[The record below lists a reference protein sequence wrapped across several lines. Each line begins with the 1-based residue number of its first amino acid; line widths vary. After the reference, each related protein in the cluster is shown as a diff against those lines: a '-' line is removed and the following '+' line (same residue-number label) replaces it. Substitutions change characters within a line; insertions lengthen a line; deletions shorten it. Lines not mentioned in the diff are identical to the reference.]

1 MFFGSTGG
9 QAKEKGPTTV
19 KKVEK
24 PEQKQ
29 DDPPKEQKEAK
40 KETAPKAAAPAKKKR
55 GKGEDKKP
63 MVLATKAIMEA
74 LRRLAL
80 GTMEEQQMVR
90 TGVVHVVGCGCV
102 WMCGSMCS
110 NDLGTHR
117 KNLFYFFCFLFLF

>member
-1 MFFGSTGG
+1 MFVCGSTGG
-9 QAKEKGPTTV
+9 QAKEKGPTTA

-90 TGVVHVVGCGCV
+90 FGVVVVHVVGCGWVCYWWCMLLVGLCLDV
-102 WMCGSMCS
+102 WI
-110 NDLGTHR
+110 DV
-117 KNLFYFFCFLFLF
+117 

>member
-9 QAKEKGPTTV
+9 QAKEKGPTTA

-90 TGVVHVVGCGCV
+90 IGVVVVHVVGCG
-102 WMCGSMCS
+102 WMCIGGAYLVVVELCV
-110 NDLGTHR
+110 DGWIDV
-117 KNLFYFFCFLFLF
+117 